1 MSSALIQD
9 LVVSAIALIAAI
21 FVGRRVARFVRPKA
35 ANEPA
40 CDNCAS
46 GHPCEPVA
54 GSPAAPP
61 ATPIPVDLLRSK
73 RT

>member
-9 LVVSAIALIAAI
+9 LVVSAVALVAAL
-21 FVGRRVARFVRPKA
+21 FVGRRVVRFVRPKIA
-35 ANEPA
+35 GAPA
-40 CDNCAS
+40 CENCAS
-46 GHPCEPVA
+46 GQPCAPPA
-54 GSPAAPP
+54 GTAAAPP